1 MQRSVR
7 RGRSRRE
14 WRVGDWDRTRVKALR
29 SCCTDLSWA
38 EKEAEEDSSKGR
50 VERRG
55 EREVENVEREVQRE
69 EVEVWRA
76 RKVG

>member
-7 RGRSRRE
+7 RGMSRME
-14 WRVGDWDRTRVKALR
+14 WRVGDWDRTSVKALR
-29 SCCTDLSWA
+29 SDWTVLLLA

-50 VERRG
+50 VERR
-55 EREVENVEREVQRE
+55 EESEVENAERELCRE